1 MPTLLQTRAAVH
13 LAGPCS
19 TLQGMAEGLATITVT
34 RQSPED
40 VRHRQI
46 YVSVDGKEFAELLY
60 GETFTGSVP
69 AGRHRL
75 RANNTLV
82 WKTIECNLRPGEHAR
97 FSVVN
102 RPGFGTYT
110 LLSMLGAGPIYLTFA
125 REPASDSPD
134 PSETRPHA

>member
-1 MPTLLQTRAAVH
+1 MHV
-13 LAGPCS
+13 AGPCS
-19 TLQGMAEGLATITVT
+19 TLLGMPERQATITVT
-34 RQSPED
+34 RKSPED

-60 GETFTGSVP
+60 GETVTGAVP

-82 WKTIECNLRPGEHAR
+82 WKTLECDLRPGEHAR
-97 FSVVN
+97 FTVVN

-110 LLSMLGAGPIYLTFA
+110 LLTLLGAGPIYLKFE
-125 REPASDSPD
+125 RDPANDSQD
-134 PSETRPHA
+134 PSETHPHA

>member
-1 MPTLLQTRAAVH
+1 M
-13 LAGPCS
+13 AGPCS

-97 FSVVN
+97 FTVVN
-102 RPGFGTYT
+102 RPFKSTVNIASQRVILANGGVLVEEFVT
-110 LLSMLGAGPIYLTFA
+110 LPSLGAKRQLRYHVQL
-125 REPASDSPD
+125 D
-134 PSETRPHA
+134 